1 MNVFYSVAEFRAWEN
16 QLPVIFV
23 PTMGALHEGHA
34 SLMRAACRP
43 GFASVVSIFVNPTQ
57 FGPNEDFSKYPR
69 TLDADLEVCRQHG
82 VDAVLVPEVVDIYP
96 VNDAT
101 MVKVG
106 GVAEPYEGAFRPG
119 HFDGVAT
126 VVLKLFNIVQP
137 AVACFGQKDLQQCAV
152 IQQMVRDL
160 AIPVHIEVL
169 PTKRERDGLALSSR
183 NRYLSAESRTRA
195 ALLPQVLVESLKEV
209 EQGHDVHLTLARSVK
224 KLDANGFEVQYL
236 AWVDPLTFEPQA
248 KFDPRFRLVVA
259 AKFEGVRLIDNMG
272 PQDLDLVSIE
282 KT

>member
-1 MNVFYSVAEFRAWEN
+1 MKVFNSVSDYRAWEN
-16 QLPVIFV
+16 SLPVVFV

-34 SLMRAACRP
+34 SLMKAARRP

-69 TLDADLEVCRQHG
+69 TLEADLEVCQQHG

-101 MVKVG
+101 FVKVG
-106 GVAEPYEGAFRPG
+106 GVAEPYEGEFRPG

-137 AVACFGQKDLQQCAV
+137 AIACFGQKDLQQCAV

-160 AIPVHIEVL
+160 ALPVQIEVL
-169 PTKRERDGLALSSR
+169 PTKREADGLALSSR
-183 NRYLSAESRTRA
+183 NRYLSPESRAQA
-195 ALLPQVLVESLKEV
+195 AVLPQVLFEALQNLSQGLEV
-209 EQGHDVHLTLARSVK
+209 RPILDTSVK
-224 KLDANGFEVQYL
+224 RLNDCGFDVQYL
-236 AWVDPLTFEPQA
+236 AWVDPTSFEPQST
-248 KFDPRFRLVVA
+248 FDPRFRLIVA
-259 AKFEGVRLIDNMG
+259 AKFDGVRLIDNVG
-272 PQDLDLVSIE
+272 FSDLDLANPPLA
-282 KT
+282 

>member
-1 MNVFYSVAEFRAWEN
+1 MKVFYSVSEFRSWEN

-34 SLMRAACRP
+34 SLMRAARRP

-106 GVAEPYEGAFRPG
+106 GVAEPYEGAFRPS

-160 AIPVHIEVL
+160 AVPVSIEVL
-169 PTKRERDGLALSSR
+169 PTMREDDGLALSSR
-183 NRYLSAESRTRA
+183 NRYLSTESRAKA
-195 ALLPQVLVESLKEV
+195 AYLPHVLKECLRSIS
-209 EQGHDVHLTLARSVK
+209 QGLDVPKILDSSSQALAN
-224 KLDANGFEVQYL
+224 NGFEVQYL
-236 AWVDPLTFEPQA
+236 AWIDPLTFEPQA

-259 AKFEGVRLIDNMG
+259 AKFEGVRLIDNIG
-272 PQDLDLVSIE
+272 LQDLDLVSIE
-282 KT
+282 KA